1 MLGGFRSS
9 LMEPAAGAEWF
20 QSFGRAAMQMRRVPK
35 VIGMFKNRYY
45 VKAVLLVGA
54 LIMGGEKS
62 AVQAQERDET
72 VVRVA
77 ELVIDPAQLDAYK
90 AAVKEEMEDAIDL
103 EPGVLAIYS
112 VAEKDKPNSL
122 RFFEVYAS
130 EEAYRAHIASPHF
143 KKYVATTQSMILSRK
158 LIETVPVQ
166 LSVKPR

>member
-1 MLGGFRSS
+1 
-9 LMEPAAGAEWF
+9 
-20 QSFGRAAMQMRRVPK
+20 
-35 VIGMFKNRYY
+35 MFKNRYY

-62 AVQAQERDET
+62 AVQAQERDER

-90 AAVKEEMEDAIDL
+90 AAVKEEMEHAIDL

-122 RFFEVYAS
+122 RFFEIYAS

-166 LSVKPR
+166 LSAKPH